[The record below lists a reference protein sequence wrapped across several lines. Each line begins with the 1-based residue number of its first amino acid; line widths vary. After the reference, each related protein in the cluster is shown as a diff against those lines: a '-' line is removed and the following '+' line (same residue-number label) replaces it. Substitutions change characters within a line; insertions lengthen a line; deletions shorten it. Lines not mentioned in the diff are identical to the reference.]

1 MESMHGSTRSFE
13 KKPLVQMEIVVERDI
28 SRVPKIKETIHQE
41 KGIVYNVIST
51 SVLAVYLSSTASYST

>member
-1 MESMHGSTRSFE
+1 MHGSTRSFE
-13 KKPLVQMEIVVERDI
+13 KKPLLQMVVERDI